1 MERRE
6 FITALGGAAAGPTV
20 ARAQHAMPATEIFNV
35 ASFSNVALF
44 SNVPSPNGY
53 AATSVA
59 FRASPSDHPRAG
71 NDAPREPRGLS

>member
-20 ARAQHAMPATEIFNV
+20 ARAQHAMPAIEIFNV
-35 ASFSNVALF
+35 ASF

-71 NDAPREPRGLS
+71 NDAPREPRGLP